1 MTVRRFPAT
10 ILLFGS
16 VLLAFAVE
24 LRLGGTGDENTLVR
38 LGAIRDAGTLQ
49 GEYWRVLTYAWL
61 HANFLH
67 VAMNATLLWWLCRM
81 VERRLGSGRTLGV
94 YLVGVVGGGIAIAT
108 RAAFYP
114 KVGASVGA
122 SAGVSALLACALV
135 LLHRPSWAFFG
146 QPWSI
151 RIALWSILIIGLAA
165 SLLPGVS
172 LVGHL
177 AGVLLGA
184 IGGLLAPLP
193 APVLGSAAKAG

>member
-1 MTVRRFPAT
+1 MDVRRFPTT
-10 ILLFGS
+10 ILLFAS

-24 LRLGGTGDENTLVR
+24 LRLGAMGDENKLVW
-38 LGAIRDAGTLQ
+38 LGAIRDAGTLR

-61 HANFLH
+61 HASFFH

-108 RAAFYP
+108 KAALYP

-135 LLHRPSWAFFG
+135 LLHRPASAVFG
-146 QPWSI
+146 QPRRI
-151 RIALWSILIIGLAA
+151 RIALWSILITGLAA

-177 AGVLLGA
+177 AGVFLGA
-184 IGGLLAPLP
+184 LGGLPVP
-193 APVLGSAAKAG
+193 VRAPVPRGAAKVV